1 MAGDNLLKRWAIW
14 VDGIG
19 KAGNAVEYNP
29 PVIEVLTTDFQSG
42 DMDMPVPVD
51 DGMAAMESTWSIAG
65 VDITTLAL
73 FGLVQGKSRTVSVRS
88 TYTDR
93 SGGSYELVE
102 ELGGMITKIER
113 DSMDTGSQRG
123 KNQKCTMKLDYYK
136 VTRSGVVL
144 IEIDPINGVRSLGGV
159 DVLEGARALMKL
171 I

>member
-19 KAGNAVEYNP
+19 KAGNAVEYVP
-29 PVIEVLTTDFQSG
+29 PVIEVLSEDYQAG
-42 DMDMPVPVD
+42 DMDMPVPIDV
-51 DGMAAMESTWSIAG
+51 GMAAMEATWSISG
-65 VDITTLAL
+65 VDVATLAL

-113 DSMDTGSQRG
+113 DTLDTGSQSG

-136 VTRSGVVL
+136 VSRSGVVL
-144 IEIDPINGVRSLGGV
+144 LEIDPVNHVRSLGGV
-159 DVLEGARALMKL
+159 DALEAARALMKL
-171 I
+171 G